1 MTIDLPLEIL
11 AAIFEQVGFGD
22 LYRARMASR
31 ALCAAA
37 TPIAFR
43 ALSVYSNSESTRD
56 SRRLFDQPN
65 IAVHIREVSYQ
76 GTDPYESGSLPR
88 YGVFSPSHLIEEF
101 RITTCLCE
109 PAVAGDV
116 S

>member
-1 MTIDLPLEIL
+1 MTIDLPPEIL

-22 LYRARMASR
+22 LCHARMASR

-43 ALSVYSNSESTRD
+43 ALSVYPNSARARYSG
-56 SRRLFDQPN
+56 RLFDLPN
-65 IAVHIREVSYQ
+65 IAFHIREVSYH
-76 GTDPYESGSLPR
+76 GTDPYESGSLSH
-88 YGVFSPSHLIEEF
+88 YGVFSLSHLIEEF
-101 RITTCLCE
+101 RVTTCICK

>member
-65 IAVHIREVSYQ
+65 IAVHIREVSYH